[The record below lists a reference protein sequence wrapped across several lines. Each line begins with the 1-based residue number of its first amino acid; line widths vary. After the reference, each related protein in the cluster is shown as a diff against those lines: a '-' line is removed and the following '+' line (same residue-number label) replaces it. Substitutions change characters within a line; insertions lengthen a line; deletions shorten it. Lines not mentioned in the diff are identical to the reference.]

1 MTTLRQAVFPTER
14 QALYERGHYSPA
26 IRSNGFLFISGQVG
40 SREDGSP
47 EPDLEQ
53 QIRLAFENLNT
64 VLAAAGCSFA
74 HVLDVTLF
82 LVNPEAN
89 LETLWKVLPDYWGD
103 APYPALTG
111 VGVLAVGFSVV
122 NQGGGTTARTSLIR
136 KLLSP
141 LSIG

>member
-1 MTTLRQAVFPTER
+1 MMTTPRQAVFPTER

-26 IRSNGFLFISGQVG
+26 IRSNGFLFVSGQVG

-89 LETLWKVLPDYWGD
+89 LETLWKVLPDYWGGC
-103 APYPALTG
+103 ALPSTDRRG
-111 VGVLAVGFSVV
+111 GALAVGFSV
-122 NQGGGTTARTSLIR
+122 
-136 KLLSP
+136 
-141 LSIG
+141 